1 MVRRRRGRG
10 SGRPVVLPLDPSI
23 KRLIPRMGGENP
35 QMGLP
40 EGSGGLVKAGIDTL
54 AIEFLSTEITALTP
68 RAVSV
73 CWGNRISM
81 L

>member
-1 MVRRRRGRG
+1 
-10 SGRPVVLPLDPSI
+10 
-23 KRLIPRMGGENP
+23 MGGENP